1 MKYLQEKKNDNGPYK
16 KYRWIVTLAL
26 CLAVGLI
33 LLGWL
38 NNPKH
43 VFAPGKDF
51 DTPGGAPPDSAN
63 NQGGEAYE
71 PDQLVGLFEDEGQA
85 KECAEL
91 YGIELMSFNYGVAV
105 FKVEGDPKKLIEKG
119 KDNGWPELSLNH
131 KVTAF

>member
-1 MKYLQEKKNDNGPYK
+1 MK
-16 KYRWIVTLAL
+16 KYRWIIITVL
-26 CLAVGLI
+26 CVSVGLI

-43 VFAPGKDF
+43 VFAPVKDF
-51 DTPGGAPPDSAN
+51 ESPGGAPPDSAG

-71 PDQLVGLFEDEGQA
+71 PNQLVGLFENEEQA

-91 YGIELMSFNYGVAV
+91 YGIELQSFSYGVAV
-105 FKVEGDPKKLIEKG
+105 FKVEGDPNMLIEKG

-131 KVTAF
+131 KITAF